1 MKTIKLA
8 IAEDHLRFRET
19 LSSCLSSIDSFEV
32 VIEAENGQELLDKLI
47 GSSVDIVILDIRMPV
62 LNGIETL
69 KLLKIQFPAIK
80 VIMFSSITDSPVL
93 IELSRLGAN
102 SFVCKYEDIS
112 VLGNAINEVQEHGV
126 SFNSHFKNE
135 YHQVINMNNINQE

>member
-19 LSSCLSSIDSFEV
+19 LSNYLSSFESFEV

-69 KLLKIQFPAIK
+69 KLLKVHFPAIK
-80 VIMFSSITDSPVL
+80 VIMFSSITDQPVL

-112 VLGNAINEVQEHGV
+112 VLINAIEEVNESGH
-126 SFNSHFKNE
+126 SLNTHFKNE
-135 YHQVINMNNINQE
+135 FLLK